1 MKIKHTS
8 QSVSKNKKKQT
19 AHSTSLGSK
28 RLKRTVKGVKSP
40 KKVVDT
46 EIKKVMREY
55 VINSYN
61 L

>member
-28 RLKRTVKGVKSP
+28 RLKRTVKGVKQEHKS
-40 KKVVDT
+40 T
-46 EIKKVMREY
+46 TQEIIKQLVL
-55 VINSYN
+55 NSYN